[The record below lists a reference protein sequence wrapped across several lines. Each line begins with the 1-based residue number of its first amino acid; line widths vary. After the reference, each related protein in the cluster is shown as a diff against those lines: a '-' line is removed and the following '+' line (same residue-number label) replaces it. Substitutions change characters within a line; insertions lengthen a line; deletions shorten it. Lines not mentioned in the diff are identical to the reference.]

1 MQENF
6 NNISNFTIED
16 VENYANSK
24 HIESYYYTYSISL
37 DGENIMLSMN
47 ISGKK
52 YENEKEHEINLK

>member
-1 MQENF
+1 MQIVNTLKV
-6 NNISNFTIED
+6 TI
-16 VENYANSK
+16 
-24 HIESYYYTYSISL
+24 ISL